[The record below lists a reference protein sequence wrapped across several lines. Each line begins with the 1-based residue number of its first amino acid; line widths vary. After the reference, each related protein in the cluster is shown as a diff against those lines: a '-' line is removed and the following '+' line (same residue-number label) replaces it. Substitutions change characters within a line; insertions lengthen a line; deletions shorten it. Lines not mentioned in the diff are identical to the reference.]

1 MAIHLKYIRID
12 EKEHL
17 IRKCDVGEISQAR
30 TTLLL
35 LTLRTLEPGWF
46 EVFLCALENTN
57 HGSIAEKLRSGRQ
70 RGENKEIFGLLDF

>member
-1 MAIHLKYIRID
+1 MAIYLKYIRID

-46 EVFLCALENTN
+46 EVFLEALELTK
-57 HGSIAEKLRSGRQ
+57 HGSIADELRSGRET
-70 RGENKEIFGLLDF
+70 GENKEILGLLDF